1 MRKVLYL
8 YSALVSV
15 SPAMAEAITGQAEL
29 GFVATTGNTET
40 QLLNAKVKLFM
51 ETDTWLHTGKL
62 AAYNSSNTDQTTG
75 QDETT
80 AEKYSGEIKSDRN
93 LDDRQYLYGLGNY
106 DKDRFSGF
114 DYQAALGAGYG
125 YKVIVSDVAK
135 LTLEAGPGYRINAIE
150 NGAKEDELTLRLAE
164 AYMLK
169 FSDTAQFDQ
178 YLTVES
184 GDYNT
189 IAKLGA
195 SVQSAL
201 SKALALKVGID
212 IKYTDKVPLGL
223 DDTDTETYASVL
235 YNF

>member
-1 MRKVLYL
+1 MRKTLL
-8 YSALVSV
+8 LASALVVV
-15 SPAMAEAITGQAEL
+15 SPTMAEPVTGQAEL

-51 ETDTWLHTGKL
+51 ETEDWLHTGKL
-62 AAYNSSNTDQTTG
+62 TAYNSSNTDQTTG
-75 QDETT
+75 QDLTT
-80 AEKYSGEIKSDRN
+80 AEKYNGEVKSDRN
-93 LDDRQYLYGLGNY
+93 IDDRQYIYGLGSY

-114 DYQAALGAGYG
+114 DYQATLGVGYG
-125 YKVIVSDVAK
+125 YKVISSDVTK
-135 LTLEAGPGYRINAIE
+135 LTLEAGPGYRINAIK
-150 NGAKEDELTLRLAE
+150 NGAKENELTLRLAE

-178 YLTVES
+178 YLTIES

-189 IAKLGA
+189 IAKLGV

-201 SKALALKVGID
+201 SEALALKVGID
-212 IKYTDKVPLGL
+212 MKYTDKVLPGL

-235 YNF
+235 YSF

>member
-1 MRKVLYL
+1 
-8 YSALVSV
+8 
-15 SPAMAEAITGQAEL
+15 MAESITGQAEL

-51 ETDTWLHTGKL
+51 ETEDWLHTGKL
-62 AAYNSSNTDQTTG
+62 TAYSSSNTDQTTG
-75 QDETT
+75 QDLTT
-80 AEKYSGEIKSDRN
+80 AEKYNGEVKSDRN
-93 LDDRQYLYGLGNY
+93 IDDRQYIYGLGSY

-114 DYQAALGAGYG
+114 DYQATLGVGYG
-125 YKVIVSDVAK
+125 YKVISSDATK
-135 LTLEAGPGYRINAIE
+135 LTLEAGPGYRINAIK
-150 NGAKEDELTLRLAE
+150 NGAKENELTLRLAE

-178 YLTVES
+178 YLTIES

-201 SKALALKVGID
+201 SEALALKVGID
-212 IKYTDKVPLGL
+212 MKYTDKVLPGL

-235 YNF
+235 YSF

>member
-1 MRKVLYL
+1 M
-8 YSALVSV
+8 
-15 SPAMAEAITGQAEL
+15 
-29 GFVATTGNTET
+29 
-40 QLLNAKVKLFM
+40 
-51 ETDTWLHTGKL
+51 
-62 AAYNSSNTDQTTG
+62 
-75 QDETT
+75 
-80 AEKYSGEIKSDRN
+80 
-93 LDDRQYLYGLGNY
+93 
-106 DKDRFSGF
+106 
-114 DYQAALGAGYG
+114 
-125 YKVIVSDVAK
+125 
-135 LTLEAGPGYRINAIE
+135 
-150 NGAKEDELTLRLAE
+150 TLRLAE